1 MTPPPDGGAHPG
13 EVVAGA
19 VDPGLRAELGEV
31 ELWTATATVA
41 RGAAEA
47 GRERLGRLSGSF
59 RAAERIRER
68 AGRLLDV
75 SYPVFER
82 QVGLDPTEPP
92 TTLERDA
99 REVVVT
105 GQLLPVDPCHDVRL
119 AVLAEVGVPLGVLD
133 ARRTRGPWGLRAAV
147 AGERWGSDRR
157 RGDVVRPGTLVVAD
171 ADGPV
176 APVAGDPP
184 PALAAGRR
192 TREVVLYAVRAPGMA
207 SWEVSEAVWRA
218 ARYLSED

>member
-1 MTPPPDGGAHPG
+1 VTAPGAG
-13 EVVAGA
+13 EVVAGV
-19 VDPGLRAELGEV
+19 VDAGLRAELGEV

-47 GRERLGRLSGSF
+47 GRERLGRLSGSV

-75 SYPVFER
+75 SYLAFER

-92 TTLERDA
+92 TAMERDA

-105 GQLLPVDPCHDVRL
+105 GQLMAVDPCHDVRL
-119 AVLAEVGVPLGVLD
+119 AVLAEVGVPLGALD
-133 ARRTRGPWGLRAAV
+133 ARRTRGPWGLRPAV
-147 AGERWGSDRR
+147 AGERWRDGR
-157 RGDVVRPGTLVVAD
+157 RGEAVRPGTLVIAD

-192 TREVVLYAVRAPGMA
+192 TREAVLYAVRAPGMA

-218 ARYLSED
+218 ARYLSGD

>member
-1 MTPPPDGGAHPG
+1 MTPPQEGQEG

-19 VDPGLRAELGEV
+19 VAPVLLDELGAL
-31 ELWTATATVA
+31 ELWTATATVGP
-41 RGAAEA
+41 GADEA

-68 AGRLLDV
+68 AGRLVHPAYLA
-75 SYPVFER
+75 FER
-82 QVGLDPTEPP
+82 QVGLDPTVPS
-92 TTLERDA
+92 TALERDA

-105 GQLLPVDPCHDVRL
+105 GALVPQHPCHDVRL

-133 ARRTRGPWGLRAAV
+133 GRRTRGPWSLRPAV
-147 AGERWGSDRR
+147 AGERWALDGA
-157 RGDVVRPGTLVVAD
+157 RGQPLRAGALVVAGPE
-171 ADGPV
+171 GPV

-192 TREVVLYAVRAPGMA
+192 TREALLYAVTVPGVA

-218 ARYLSED
+218 ARYLSVT

>member
-1 MTPPPDGGAHPG
+1 MTVPGAG

-19 VDPGLRAELGEV
+19 VDPRVRAELGAV

-41 RGAAEA
+41 RGAAAA

-59 RAAERIRER
+59 RAAERVRER

-75 SYPVFER
+75 SYLAFER

-92 TTLERDA
+92 TAMERDA

-105 GQLLPVDPCHDVRL
+105 GALVSVDPCHDVRL

-133 ARRTRGPWGLRAAV
+133 ARRTRGPWGLRPAV
-147 AGERWGSDRR
+147 AGERWGRDGRR
-157 RGDVVRPGTLVVAD
+157 ADAVRPGTLVVTD

-176 APVAGDPP
+176 APAVGDPP

-218 ARYLSED
+218 AHYLAVD

>member
-1 MTPPPDGGAHPG
+1 VTVPGAG
-13 EVVAGA
+13 EVVAGV
-19 VDPGLRAELGEV
+19 VDAGLRAELGEV

-75 SYPVFER
+75 SYLAFER

-92 TTLERDA
+92 TAMERDA

-105 GQLLPVDPCHDVRL
+105 GQLMAVDPCHDVRL
-119 AVLAEVGVPLGVLD
+119 AVLAEVGVPLGALD
-133 ARRTRGPWGLRAAV
+133 ARRTRGPWGLRPAV
-147 AGERWGSDRR
+147 AGERWRDGR
-157 RGDVVRPGTLVVAD
+157 RGEAVRPGTLVIAD

-192 TREVVLYAVRAPGMA
+192 TREAVLYAVRAPGMA

-218 ARYLSED
+218 ARYLSGD

>member
-1 MTPPPDGGAHPG
+1 VTAPRAG

-19 VDPGLRAELGEV
+19 VDPVLLDELGPV

-41 RGAAEA
+41 PGAERA

-68 AGRLLDV
+68 AGRLVHPAYLT
-75 SYPVFER
+75 FER
-82 QVGLDPTEPP
+82 QVGLDPTEPS
-92 TTLERDA
+92 TALERDA

-105 GQLLPVDPCHDVRL
+105 GALLPEHPCHDVRL

-133 ARRTRGPWGLRAAV
+133 GGRAHGPWRLRPAV
-147 AGERWGSDRR
+147 AGERWAHDGRR
-157 RGDVVRPGTLVVAD
+157 RGVLPAGTLVVAGPE
-171 ADGPV
+171 GPV
-176 APVAGDPP
+176 APAAGDPP
-184 PALAAGRR
+184 PPLAAGRR
-192 TREVVLYAVRAPGMA
+192 TREAVLYALAVPGVA

-218 ARYLSED
+218 ARYLSGT

>member
-1 MTPPPDGGAHPG
+1 VTTPREG

-19 VDPGLRAELGEV
+19 VDPRLAEELGAV

-41 RGAAEA
+41 PGAAAA

-68 AGRLLDV
+68 GGRLLDPA
-75 SYPVFER
+75 YLVFER
-82 QVGLDPTEPP
+82 QVGLDPTEPS
-92 TTLERDA
+92 TALERDA

-105 GQLLPVDPCHDVRL
+105 GALLPEHPCHDVRL

-133 ARRTRGPWGLRAAV
+133 GRRTRGPWSLRAAA
-147 AGERWGSDRR
+147 AGERWAYEGG
-157 RGDVVRPGTLVVAD
+157 RGATLPAGTLVVAD
-171 ADGPV
+171 PEGPV
-176 APVAGDPP
+176 APAAGDPP

-192 TREVVLYAVRAPGMA
+192 TREAVLYAVAVPGVA

-218 ARYLSED
+218 ARYLSGT

>member
-1 MTPPPDGGAHPG
+1 MTPPRAG
-13 EVVAGA
+13 EVVAGV
-19 VDPGLRAELGEV
+19 VDTGVRAELGEV

-41 RGAAEA
+41 PGAAAA
-47 GRERLGRLSGSF
+47 GRDRLGRLSGSF

-68 AGRLLDV
+68 AGRLLDP
-75 SYPVFER
+75 SYLLFER

-92 TTLERDA
+92 TAMERDA

-133 ARRTRGPWGLRAAV
+133 ARRTRGPWGLRPAV
-147 AGERWGSDRR
+147 VEERWGRDGR
-157 RGDVVRPGTLVVAD
+157 RGEGPRAGTLVVVD
-171 ADGPV
+171 TDGPV
-176 APVAGDPP
+176 APVVGDPP
-184 PALAAGRR
+184 GALAAGRR

-218 ARYLSED
+218 ARYLSGD

>member
-1 MTPPPDGGAHPG
+1 VTAPGAG
-13 EVVAGA
+13 EVVAGV
-19 VDPGLRAELGEV
+19 VDAGLRAELGEV

-75 SYPVFER
+75 SYLAFER

-92 TTLERDA
+92 TAMERDA

-105 GQLLPVDPCHDVRL
+105 GQLMAVDPCHDVRL
-119 AVLAEVGVPLGVLD
+119 AVLAEVGVPLGALD
-133 ARRTRGPWGLRAAV
+133 ARRTRGPWGLRPAV
-147 AGERWGSDRR
+147 AGERWRDGR
-157 RGDVVRPGTLVVAD
+157 RGEAVRPGTLVIAD

-192 TREVVLYAVRAPGMA
+192 TREAVLDAVRAPGMA

-218 ARYLSED
+218 ARYLSGD

>member
-1 MTPPPDGGAHPG
+1 VTAPGAG
-13 EVVAGA
+13 EVVAGV
-19 VDPGLRAELGEV
+19 VDAGLRAELGEV

-75 SYPVFER
+75 SYLAFER

-92 TTLERDA
+92 TAMERDA

-105 GQLLPVDPCHDVRL
+105 GQLMAVDPCHDVRL

-133 ARRTRGPWGLRAAV
+133 ARRTRGPWGLRPAV
-147 AGERWGSDRR
+147 AGERWRDGR
-157 RGDVVRPGTLVVAD
+157 RGEAVRPGTLVIAD

-192 TREVVLYAVRAPGMA
+192 TREAVLYAVRAPGMA

-218 ARYLSED
+218 ARYLSGD